1 LTKLKDSFM
10 EEMEIMT
17 VKQVAKY
24 LQIDEHTIYKL
35 ARSGEIPSIK
45 ISGQWRFMKE
55 LIDKWIM
62 EASMERSKRN
72 KEGRNK

>member
-1 LTKLKDSFM
+1 MKKG
-10 EEMEIMT
+10 EILT
-17 VKQVAKY
+17 VKQIAQY
-24 LQIDEHTIYKL
+24 LQMDEHTVYRL

-62 EASMERSKRN
+62 KTSMERTKSN
-72 KEGRNK
+72 KEGKNK

>member
-1 LTKLKDSFM
+1 M
-10 EEMEIMT
+10 EEKEIMT
-17 VKQVAKY
+17 VKQVADY
-24 LQIDEHTIYKL
+24 LQMDEHTVYRL

-45 ISGQWRFMKE
+45 ISGQWRFMKG

-62 EASMERSKRN
+62 EVSMERAKGN